1 MNKPN
6 VNNFLPPCLFVWDIH
21 DHLFSSNFRSIATNR
36 SSVAAMRDTMMAR
49 GSKVDVPDIGDTRN
63 VDGFQTGN

>member
-1 MNKPN
+1 
-6 VNNFLPPCLFVWDIH
+6 
-21 DHLFSSNFRSIATNR
+21 
-36 SSVAAMRDTMMAR
+36 MRDTMMAR